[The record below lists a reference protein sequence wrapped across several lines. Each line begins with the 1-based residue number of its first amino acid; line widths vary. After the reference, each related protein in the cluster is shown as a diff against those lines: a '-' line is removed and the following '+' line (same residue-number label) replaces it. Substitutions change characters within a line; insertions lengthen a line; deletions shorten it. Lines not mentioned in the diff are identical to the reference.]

1 VKMRR
6 RSVLEYHVRTDLEI
20 TMAKSLLLALLYQIA
35 RQYFDKDLFKRV
47 EKLVLQLMNADMPG
61 DAKREVVRKAIR
73 AEWVDIKTITID
85 TVTQVVLL
93 RATA

>member
-1 VKMRR
+1 
-6 RSVLEYHVRTDLEI
+6 
-20 TMAKSLLLALLYQIA
+20 MAKSLLLALLYQIA
-35 RQYFDKDLFKRV
+35 RQYFDKDLFNRV
-47 EKLVLQLMNADMPG
+47 EKLVLQLMADDMPG

-93 RATA
+93 KATA

>member
-1 VKMRR
+1 
-6 RSVLEYHVRTDLEI
+6 
-20 TMAKSLLLALLYQIA
+20 MAKSLLLSLLYRIA
-35 RQYFDKDLFKRV
+35 RQYFDKDLFNRV
-47 EKLVLQLMNADMPG
+47 EKLVLQLMSDDMPG

-93 RATA
+93 KATA

>member
-6 RSVLEYHVRTDLEI
+6 HSVLEYHVRTDLEI

-35 RQYFDKDLFKRV
+35 RQYFDKDLFNRV
-47 EKLVLQLMNADMPG
+47 EKLVLQLMADDMPG